1 MVKTRIMKRRRVSVS
16 NSLLVRLEIPDARF
30 IASLIKAHIKAN
42 EGALKKRE
50 IKNLDLLVQEFKAKG
65 NLQTITKK

>member
-1 MVKTRIMKRRRVSVS
+1 MVKPIMVKRRRTVVS
-16 NSLLVRLEIPDARF
+16 NSLLLRLELVDAKS

-42 EGALKKRE
+42 EGSLKKKE
-50 IKNLDLLVQEFKAKG
+50 IKNLELLVQKLKAKG